1 MKSFYRNEIPK
12 ASLPGRLIQRAVG
25 ADSFSSSP
33 DLTIGFAHYSVESG
47 PMEPHRH
54 AEEVIYVIDCKDGWV
69 EYGPEKDS
77 LPLRLNL
84 ACGVIL
90 HIPEYEWH
98 AIRYAEGGF
107 VDILFSYAKAK

>member
-1 MKSFYRNEIPK
+1 MKCFYRNEIPK

-25 ADSFSSSP
+25 PDSFSPSS

-47 PMEPHRH
+47 PMELHKH
-54 AEEVIYVIDCKDGWV
+54 TEEVIYVIDCHDGWV
-69 EYGPEKDS
+69 EYGPEKNT
-77 LPLRLNL
+77 LPSRLNL
-84 ACGVIL
+84 APGVIL
-90 HIPEYEWH
+90 HIPENEWH